1 VKLLEVHG
9 AEDIARLARSGDS
22 SEDDPEVEARVRSV
36 IARVREQGDAALVEL
51 TRELDQVTLPAIE
64 VPRKEIEDALERT
77 PREVRKAL
85 ELSAKR
91 IRVFARAQRR
101 SLRDFQS
108 TRAGV
113 TLGQRV
119 VPLQRAGVYV
129 PGGRYPLPSTAL
141 MGVIPARAAGVP
153 SVVVTTPPSR
163 ETGRPKDVVLAACAI
178 AGATQVFSVGGAQAV
193 AALAYGTKTI
203 APVDK
208 IVGPGNV
215 YVQAAKRLV
224 AGRVGIDLPAG
235 PSEALVLAEPGANP
249 VLAAWD
255 MVAQCEH
262 DPRACSWLVTWSM
275 ETARAVEAACHD
287 ALSGLETREVAE
299 QALARSSLIVV
310 RDEATA
316 LRVSEAIGPEHLAVH
331 AREPRKLE
339 QRLRNYGALFLG
351 PLAAVPLG
359 DFILG
364 PNHTLP
370 TGGASRFA
378 GGLSALHFLT
388 VRTYAHVTKP
398 GFFSLEGPARAMAKA
413 EGLHAHER
421 AIEARRKTRG

>member
-1 VKLLEVHG
+1 MRLLEIREPAEIEGLRRHG
-9 AEDIARLARSGDS
+9 DSGD
-22 SEDDPEVEARVRSV
+22 DDPEVEARVRSV
-36 IARVREQGDAALVEL
+36 IARVREKGDEALVEL
-51 TRELDQVTLPAIE
+51 TRELDSVTLPSIE
-64 VPRKEIEDALERT
+64 VPRSEIDAALERT
-77 PREVRKAL
+77 PREARKAL

-91 IRVFARAQRR
+91 IRVFARHQRR
-101 SLRDFQS
+101 SLRDFQT

-119 VPLQRAGVYV
+119 VPLGRAGVYV

-141 MGVIPARAAGVP
+141 MGVIPARAAGVA
-153 SVVVTTPPSR
+153 SVVVTTPPSK
-163 ETGRPKDVVLAACAI
+163 ETGRPRDIVLAACAI

-193 AALAYGTKTI
+193 AALAFGTKTI

-235 PSEALVLAEPGANP
+235 PSEALVLAEPGADP

-262 DPRACSWLVTWSM
+262 DPRACSWLVTWSL
-275 ETARAVEAACHD
+275 ETARAVEAACHE

-310 RDEATA
+310 PDEATA
-316 LRVSEAIGPEHLAVH
+316 VRVSEAIGPEHLAVH
-331 AREPRKLE
+331 ARDPRRLE
-339 QRLRNYGALFLG
+339 HRFRNYGALFLG

-359 DFILG
+359 DFVLG

-378 GGLSALHFLT
+378 GGLSALHFLA

-398 GFFSLEGPARAMAKA
+398 GFSSLEGAARAIAKA
-413 EGLHAHER
+413 EGLHAHAR
-421 AIEARRKTRG
+421 AIEARRRTRG